1 MTKRNKRCN
10 IKSMIRKLF
19 TVSVAALFIL
29 SSCKSTKPAP
39 VQEEE
44 PEQPSQEQILEDEE
58 FNRSTAGVEI
68 SREEFNADKNEIL
81 RIIGELSSIMTD
93 YDYESW
99 VSYISPASVEY
110 WSNSKNLLGASKRL
124 PQKIR
129 LSNLNDYFRY
139 VFVPSRKGRSVE
151 EIRYISRDSVKAVQV
166 REDRDIVYYNFVRE
180 EGKWM
185 VSLPELQ
192 N

>member
-1 MTKRNKRCN
+1 
-10 IKSMIRKLF
+10 MIRKTFLI
-19 TVSVAALFIL
+19 SLAAIFVL
-29 SSCKSTKPAP
+29 SSCNSTKNKP
-39 VQEEE
+39 VVAEE
-44 PEQPSQEQILEDEE
+44 PEQPAQETILEDEE

-81 RIIGELSSIMTD
+81 RIIGELSSIMAD

-99 VSYISPASVEY
+99 LGYISPASVEY
-110 WSNSKNLLGASKRL
+110 WSGSKNLLNASKRL

-129 LSNLNDYFRY
+129 LANLNDYFRY

-180 EGKWM
+180 NGKWM
-185 VSLPELQ
+185 VNLPELQ